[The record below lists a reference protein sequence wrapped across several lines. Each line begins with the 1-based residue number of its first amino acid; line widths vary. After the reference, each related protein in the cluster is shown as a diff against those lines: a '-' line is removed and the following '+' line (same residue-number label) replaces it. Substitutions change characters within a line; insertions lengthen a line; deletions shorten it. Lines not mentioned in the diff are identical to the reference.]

1 MKHTLSI
8 IIFIGTLTVLFTPL
22 HAETIYKTVDES
34 GAAVF
39 SDEPAQNSEKINVH
53 PNVVDVDI
61 PDIPTSSHPIN
72 NRSKIMQTTHGRSDG
87 NQTIEIGTGTTRAGD
102 LKRKIRNRTNGEG
115 VNRPVA
121 RPAARSGGHR

>member
-1 MKHTLSI
+1 MN
-8 IIFIGTLTVLFTPL
+8 IFKYIFMLFFITALPLTTI
-22 HAETIYKTVDES
+22 AETIYKTVDES

-39 SDEPAQNSEKINVH
+39 SDERAPDAEKINVQ

-61 PDIPTSSHPIN
+61 PDIPTTAHPN
-72 NRSKIMQTTHGRSDG
+72 TTRPKVMQTGHDKSSEEHIT
-87 NQTIEIGTGTTRAGD
+87 EIGSGTATAGN

-115 VNRPVA
+115 INRPVA